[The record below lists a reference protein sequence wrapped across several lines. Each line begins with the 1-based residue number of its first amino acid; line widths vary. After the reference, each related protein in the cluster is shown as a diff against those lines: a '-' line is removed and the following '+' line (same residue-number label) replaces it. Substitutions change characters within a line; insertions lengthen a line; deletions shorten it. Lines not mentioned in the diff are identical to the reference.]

1 MIVATMLAFA
11 LAGCAPVGRTNDF
24 GGAVVPPAEFSTKT
38 DIQTLD
44 EALAHADDL
53 VRLLGG
59 EWLDAGVPPGVF
71 DPTDRSGW
79 SSGPCG
85 AHNTNQYAI
94 FLQQVAPVADPT
106 AKIEQVREH
115 WKGLGYRVRQ
125 IGPAETSKTMFTEIV
140 VDLPFGAGLS
150 FNASTTGM
158 GITTEGEC
166 VIKQ

>member
-1 MIVATMLAFA
+1 M
-11 LAGCAPVGRTNDF
+11 NDF

-53 VRLLGG
+53 VQLLGC
-59 EWLDAGVPPGVF
+59 EWLNAGVPPGVF

-85 AHNTNQYAI
+85 AHNTNQYSI
-94 FLQQVAPVADPT
+94 FLHQGAPVADPT
-106 AKIEQVREH
+106 AKIEQVRDH
-115 WKGLGYRVRQ
+115 WEKLGYRVRQ
-125 IGPAETSKTMFTEIV
+125 IGPTDTSNTMFTAIF
-140 VDLPFGAGLS
+140 VDLAYGAGLG

-158 GITTEGEC
+158 GISTEGEC
-166 VIKQ
+166 IIKQ